1 MITFAN
7 FNQKEHETI
16 MREKQSRHSGVRNLT
31 EGPIFKTLLKL
42 ALPLMGTSFLQ
53 MAYTLMAMSWVGRLG
68 TELHPEIATKAEAAI
83 GSIGMILWFTSS
95 IGYMAMIGAE
105 VAVGQSIGA
114 RKMRRASAYA
124 SNATTIAAIIGLGW
138 TLVLFIL
145 APYILL
151 YFKLPADVTADA
163 VTFLRIVC
171 IALPCQFMTYCF
183 SGIYN
188 GSGRSTIPFQNYAI
202 GLVLN
207 MILDPILMFV
217 FGLGLQGAAVGMA
230 ISQLCVFG
238 LFFYQIRYGKGILN
252 EFRFFVRPR
261 WTFLRRIFFLGAP
274 VSVMNSAYAFI
285 NMSLARVASTFG
297 GHLGLM
303 TQTTGGQIEGVSW
316 NTSQGFSTALSAFV
330 AQNYAAGKPE
340 RGRKAYINTLQVL
353 VTYGLIIGLIFI
365 LFGGAIFGIIIPEKN
380 AMEAGAQYL
389 FVMGLV
395 QVFMMLELTTQGMF
409 NGIGRTIE
417 PAAISISCNA
427 LRIPLAWYLASNMG
441 MGIMGVWWA
450 LAISTVIKG
459 IILPTWFLIIYK
471 KLTKKM
477 HQAEKDR

>member
-1 MITFAN
+1 MS
-7 FNQKEHETI
+7 K
-16 MREKQSRHSGVRNLT
+16 KSSRQTGVRNLT
-31 EGPIFKTLLKL
+31 EGPIFKTLLRL

-53 MAYTLMAMSWVGRLG
+53 MAYTLLAMSWVGRLG
-68 TELHPEIATKAEAAI
+68 TEAHPEIATKAEAAI

-114 RKMRRASAYA
+114 RKMRQATAYA
-124 SNATTIAAIIGLGW
+124 STATTIAVIIGTIW
-138 TLVLFIL
+138 TLTLFIL
-145 APYILL
+145 APQILL

-163 VTFLRIVC
+163 VLFLRIACV
-171 IALPCQFMTYCF
+171 ALPCQFMTYCF

-188 GSGRSTIPFQNYAI
+188 GSGRSSVPFRNYAA
-202 GLVLN
+202 GLILN
-207 MILDPILMFV
+207 MILDPILMFPL
-217 FGLGLQGAAVGMA
+217 GMGLQGAAVGMA
-230 ISQLCVFG
+230 ISQLCVFA

-252 EFRFFVRPR
+252 EFRFFVLPR
-261 WTFLRRIFFLGAP
+261 WAFLRRIFFLGAP
-274 VSVMNSAYAFI
+274 VSVMNGAYAFI

-303 TQTTGGQIEGVSW
+303 TQTTGGQIEGISW

-340 RGRKAYINTLQVL
+340 RGQKAYINTLQVL
-353 VTYGLIIGLIFI
+353 IAYAAIVSLAFVF
-365 LFGGAIFGIIIPEKN
+365 FGGIIFGIIIPEKE

-395 QVFMMLELTTQGMF
+395 QIFMMLELTTQGMF

-450 LAISTVIKG
+450 IAISTVIKG
-459 IILPTWFLIIYK
+459 IILPTWFLFIYRKIIK
-471 KLTKKM
+471 KAHASETK
-477 HQAEKDR
+477 H